1 MSNVIIT
8 CKILHVQCDRG
19 GAAFCL
25 TSSALARGAGRGTPC
40 RDNMH
45 IPAASTPPAKGQSQ
59 TKLTVRT
66 RMQKTPYWRKKV
78 RRATAPCRHVWT
90 LLCGEPKGKA
100 QKDASP
106 GDEDIEDL
114 YETWGMAMLV
124 SRLLCFF
131 CAQSRA
137 VTTACVCLLQIV
149 VGFPTILMGTTVL
162 LMIGR
167 IYGG

>member
-1 MSNVIIT
+1 
-8 CKILHVQCDRG
+8 
-19 GAAFCL
+19 
-25 TSSALARGAGRGTPC
+25 
-40 RDNMH
+40 
-45 IPAASTPPAKGQSQ
+45 
-59 TKLTVRT
+59 
-66 RMQKTPYWRKKV
+66 
-78 RRATAPCRHVWT
+78 
-90 LLCGEPKGKA
+90 
-100 QKDASP
+100 
-106 GDEDIEDL
+106 
-114 YETWGMAMLV
+114 MAMLV